1 MPELTEEELE
11 AYNRTV
17 EAESGQSG
25 FAEAFLSGLTNDE
38 TARTRWLAERR
49 FPDMVKEGKDPVDL
63 YSLDED
69 GDIVF
74 YDARKNKFV
83 KEFEDSIFPWFLK
96 DEIWGKVGPTAQ
108 FLSEVVPGAIGL
120 SVGFAETRK
129 PTGAAIRAMQYAA
142 SGGTASYAARA
153 GLSAMLGGPPLDVE
167 KASKDLLLSTL
178 FAGVPIGLPY
188 QAFPKQLQSLVSKF
202 PGTDGRTALND
213 IINHGGKTVDD
224 KIAYTKER
232 WGVDLTRAEAEGTV
246 SSVSQL
252 QKYLQKRLASDKLW
266 QHYHD
271 RQEIM
276 NRHVEGFFD
285 ELLSGKYVDD
295 SLKNKLTGK
304 ASLDASLDVA
314 EASKVYLDK
323 IKKNLAEEVKPLYR
337 DAYDLDVKIDVSDIL
352 AQVRKV
358 TDPKSNVSDAK
369 RAVYQKIEKA
379 LIDNRTKNPRDTT
392 ELLHLALKD
401 DFNRLIASATKETDK
416 SLKREITLLR
426 NQISNRLKESNPL
439 YKQVTQIFD
448 ETIGTTQTLERS
460 LVGVLAN
467 AVEKGG
473 NQAARLT
480 QRMFKGNASTEEIT
494 ELKNILQGT
503 PEGAQAW
510 QNLKGAWLRT
520 QWDDAISGTTNPLGA
535 PNKFLR
541 SIGIGNVKQAFPR
554 MNPSGNLTVNELKIL
569 APEIAESKARGT
581 KAKLLEAILEPDELK
596 NFIDITDT
604 MQTMNWIALQGSPDT
619 QPFQSISK
627 LLGFESA
634 ALSTKGKSF
643 IYGLMNASGRTITGN
658 LGKESI
664 EVSAR
669 TQQDLYEDILIDAL
683 IDPNRSKELSQYFL
697 KTNPWSFWATQT
709 VARGGVEG
717 LNEATT
723 SVEERKALIK
733 EEQQEYADKLLLEE
747 FEKQQQEKE
756 NLQGSINNFQVP
768 TVGGD
773 IFTPNKTLPPQQMLS
788 PTVLPNEDDREI
800 ALRQQMGIAGLV

>member
-1 MPELTEEELE
+1 M
-11 AYNRTV
+11 
-17 EAESGQSG
+17 
-25 FAEAFLSGLTNDE
+25 
-38 TARTRWLAERR
+38 
-49 FPDMVKEGKDPVDL
+49 
-63 YSLDED
+63 
-69 GDIVF
+69 
-74 YDARKNKFV
+74 
-83 KEFEDSIFPWFLK
+83 
-96 DEIWGKVGPTAQ
+96 
-108 FLSEVVPGAIGL
+108 
-120 SVGFAETRK
+120 
-129 PTGAAIRAMQYAA
+129 
-142 SGGTASYAARA
+142 
-153 GLSAMLGGPPLDVE
+153 
-167 KASKDLLLSTL
+167 
-178 FAGVPIGLPY
+178 
-188 QAFPKQLQSLVSKF
+188 
-202 PGTDGRTALND
+202 
-213 IINHGGKTVDD
+213 
-224 KIAYTKER
+224 
-232 WGVDLTRAEAEGTV
+232 
-246 SSVSQL
+246 
-252 QKYLQKRLASDKLW
+252 
-266 QHYHD
+266 
-271 RQEIM
+271 
-276 NRHVEGFFD
+276 
-285 ELLSGKYVDD
+285 
-295 SLKNKLTGK
+295 
-304 ASLDASLDVA
+304 
-314 EASKVYLDK
+314 
-323 IKKNLAEEVKPLYR
+323 
-337 DAYDLDVKIDVSDIL
+337 
-352 AQVRKV
+352 
-358 TDPKSNVSDAK
+358 
-369 RAVYQKIEKA
+369 
-379 LIDNRTKNPRDTT
+379 
-392 ELLHLALKD
+392 
-401 DFNRLIASATKETDK
+401 
-416 SLKREITLLR
+416 
-426 NQISNRLKESNPL
+426 
-439 YKQVTQIFD
+439 
-448 ETIGTTQTLERS
+448 
-460 LVGVLAN
+460 
-467 AVEKGG
+467 
-473 NQAARLT
+473 
-480 QRMFKGNASTEEIT
+480 
-494 ELKNILQGT
+494 QGT